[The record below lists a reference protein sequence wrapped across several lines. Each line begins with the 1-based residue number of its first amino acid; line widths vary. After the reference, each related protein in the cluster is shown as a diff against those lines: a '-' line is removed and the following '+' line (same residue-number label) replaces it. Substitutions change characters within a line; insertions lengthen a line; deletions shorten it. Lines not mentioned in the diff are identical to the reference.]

1 MEEKNNSEESGVH
14 SYLLLSF
21 SSGRDCAWNWALA
34 FMWPQSETGV
44 GGNRAR
50 DGWAWRAA
58 IHGVAKSRT
67 RLSD

>member
-50 DGWAWRAA
+50 DGWMASSTQWTS
-58 IHGVAKSRT
+58 V
-67 RLSD
+67 